1 VSAETERDRAM
12 TDNSNEKSNDFGSPK
27 SAAVIAPL
35 PRISIQAF
43 CETQEIARLV
53 EQATADR
60 RMEKAHVKVQMG
72 GGAAAA
78 EAYRSAPTPNVVLI
92 EGDAHRERLL
102 ETLDR
107 LSQVCDNDT
116 KVMVIGQVNDVLL
129 YRELMRL
136 GVSDYLVPPFGV
148 VDLVRSLSEIFR
160 APGAEPVGRVVAF
173 VGAKGGVGSSTI
185 AHNVAWA
192 MARQLK
198 LDSAVVDLDLAFGT
212 AGLNFN
218 QDPPQGVA
226 EVVFAPDRLDA
237 ALVDRLL
244 SKCAEQLNLL
254 AAPATLDRVYDF
266 HEDVF
271 DPLLEIMRANV
282 PCSVLDMP
290 HVWTAWSKRAL
301 IAADEVVI
309 VASPDLANL
318 RNAKNLIDL
327 LKAARPNDA
336 APRLILNQ
344 VGVPKRAEIKP
355 ADFAKALDL
364 EPAAIIAFDP
374 GLFGAAANN
383 GQMIAETAPSN
394 KVNEVFTDLAKRVTG
409 KSETRRS
416 KRPAIFEP
424 LMAVINR
431 RKAG

>member
-1 VSAETERDRAM
+1 MIRNIDDQQSGFAGRAET
-12 TDNSNEKSNDFGSPK
+12 
-27 SAAVIAPL
+27 AASQTAVVIASL
-35 PRISIQAF
+35 PRVSIQAF
-43 CETQEIARLV
+43 CETPEIARLV
-53 EQATADR
+53 EQSTVDR

-72 GGAAAA
+72 GGPAAT
-78 EAYRSAPTPNVVLI
+78 EAYKNAPTPNVIVI

-102 ETLDR
+102 ETLQK
-107 LSQVCDNDT
+107 LSDVCDNDT
-116 KVMVIGQVNDVLL
+116 KVVVIGQVNDVLL

-160 APGAEPVGRVVAF
+160 APGADPVGRTIAF

-185 AHNVAWA
+185 AHNASWA

-198 LDSAVVDLDLAFGT
+198 LDSVVVDLDLAYGT

-218 QDPPQGVA
+218 QDPPQGIA
-226 EVVFAPDRLDA
+226 EVVFAPERLDA
-237 ALVDRLL
+237 ALVDRML
-244 SKCAEQLNLL
+244 SKCTEQLSLL

-271 DPLLEIMRANV
+271 DPLLEILRSNV
-282 PCSVLDMP
+282 PCSVLDVP

-301 IAADEVVI
+301 IAADEVVV

-327 LKAARPNDA
+327 LKAARPNDSE
-336 APRLILNQ
+336 PRLILNQ
-344 VGVPKRAEIKP
+344 VGVPKRSEIKP
-355 ADFAKALDL
+355 GDFAQALDL
-364 EPAAIIAFDP
+364 EAAAIIPFEP
-374 GLFGAAANN
+374 GVFGTAANN

-394 KVNEVFTDLAKRVTG
+394 KINEIFVDLAKKLTG
-409 KSETRRS
+409 KNET
-416 KRPAIFEP
+416 KRAKRTLLEP
-424 LMAVINR
+424 LMARLNR
-431 RKAG
+431 KKAG

>member
-1 VSAETERDRAM
+1 MKIGQDQTGA
-12 TDNSNEKSNDFGSPK
+12 FGPGSD
-27 SAAVIAPL
+27 AATASQAIIAPL
-35 PRISIQAF
+35 PRVSIQAF
-43 CETQEIARLV
+43 CDTPEIARLI
-53 EQATADR
+53 EQSISDR

-72 GGAAAA
+72 GGLAAS
-78 EAYRSAPTPNVVLI
+78 EAYKNAPTPNVIII

-107 LSQVCDNDT
+107 LSGVCDNDT
-116 KVMVIGQVNDVLL
+116 KVVVVGQVNDVLL

-136 GVSDYLVPPFGV
+136 GVSDYLVPPLGV

-160 APGAEPVGRVVAF
+160 APGADPVGRTIAF
-173 VGAKGGVGSSTI
+173 VGAKGGVGASTL
-185 AHNVAWA
+185 AHNASWA

-198 LDSAVVDLDLAFGT
+198 LDSVVVDLDLAYGT

-226 EVVFAPDRLDA
+226 EIVFAPDRLDA

-244 SKCAEQLNLL
+244 SKCTEQLSLL

-271 DPLLEIMRANV
+271 DPLIDILRANV
-282 PCSVLDMP
+282 PCAVLDVP

-309 VASPDLANL
+309 VAMPDLANL

-327 LKAARPNDA
+327 LKTARPNDA
-336 APRLILNQ
+336 APKLVLNQ
-344 VGVPKRAEIKP
+344 VGMPKRAEIKT
-355 ADFAKALDL
+355 AEFAKALDI
-364 EPAAIIAFDP
+364 EPAAVIGFDP
-374 GLFGAAANN
+374 QVFGAAANN
-383 GQMIAETAPSN
+383 GQMIAETSASH
-394 KVNEVFTDLAKRVTG
+394 KVNEIFLDLAKKLTG
-409 KSETRRS
+409 KTET
-416 KRPAIFEP
+416 KRATKSVFEP
-424 LMAVINR
+424 IMARINR
-431 RKAG
+431 KKAG

>member
-1 VSAETERDRAM
+1 MMGPHDQFGAFNSSAEAL
-12 TDNSNEKSNDFGSPK
+12 
-27 SAAVIAPL
+27 AAPADVIAPL
-35 PRISIQAF
+35 PRVSIQAF
-43 CETQEIARLV
+43 CETPEIARLI
-53 EQATADR
+53 EQATGDR

-72 GGAAAA
+72 GGLAAS
-78 EAYRSAPTPNVVLI
+78 EAYRNAPTPNVIVI

-107 LSQVCDNDT
+107 LSDVCDSDT
-116 KVMVIGQVNDVLL
+116 KVVVIGQVNDVLL

-136 GVSDYLVPPFGV
+136 GVSDYLVPPLGV

-160 APGAEPVGRVVAF
+160 APGADPVGRTIAF
-173 VGAKGGVGSSTI
+173 VGAKGGVGASTV
-185 AHNVAWA
+185 AHNAAWA

-198 LDSAVVDLDLAFGT
+198 LDTVVVDLDLAFGT

-244 SKCAEQLNLL
+244 SKCTEQLSLL

-271 DPLLEIMRANV
+271 DPLLDILRSNV
-282 PCSVLDMP
+282 PCAVLDVP
-290 HVWTAWSKRAL
+290 HVWTAWAKRAL
-301 IAADEVVI
+301 IAADEVVL

-327 LKAARPNDA
+327 LRTARPNDA
-336 APRLILNQ
+336 PAKLVLNQ
-344 VGVPKRAEIKP
+344 VAMPKRAEIK
-355 ADFAKALDL
+355 AGEFAKALDV
-364 EPAAIIAFDP
+364 EASAIIGFDP
-374 GLFGAAANN
+374 QLFGTAANN
-383 GQMIAETAPSN
+383 GQMLAETSPSH
-394 KVNEVFTDLAKRVTG
+394 KVNDTFLDLAKRLTG
-409 KSETRRS
+409 KIEAKRS
-416 KRPAIFEP
+416 KRNLLDP
-424 LMAVINR
+424 LIARIPWK
-431 RKAG
+431 KAG

>member
-1 VSAETERDRAM
+1 MSPHDQFGNFAGSAETHGTPAD
-12 TDNSNEKSNDFGSPK
+12 
-27 SAAVIAPL
+27 VIAPL
-35 PRISIQAF
+35 PRVSIQAF
-43 CETQEIARLV
+43 CETPEIARLI
-53 EQATADR
+53 EQATGDR

-72 GGAAAA
+72 GGLAAS
-78 EAYRSAPTPNVVLI
+78 EAYRNAPTPNVIVI

-107 LSQVCDNDT
+107 LSDVCDSDT
-116 KVMVIGQVNDVLL
+116 KVVVIGQVNDVLL

-136 GVSDYLVPPFGV
+136 GVSDYLVPPLGV

-160 APGAEPVGRVVAF
+160 APGADPVGRTIAF
-173 VGAKGGVGSSTI
+173 VGAKGGVGASTV
-185 AHNVAWA
+185 AHNAAWA

-198 LDSAVVDLDLAFGT
+198 LDTVVVDLDLAFGT

-244 SKCAEQLNLL
+244 SKCTEQLSLL

-271 DPLLEIMRANV
+271 DPLLDILRSNV
-282 PCSVLDMP
+282 PCAVLDVP
-290 HVWTAWSKRAL
+290 HLWTAWSKRAL
-301 IAADEVVI
+301 IAADEVVL

-327 LKAARPNDA
+327 LKTARPNDA
-336 APRLILNQ
+336 PAKLVLNQ
-344 VGVPKRAEIKP
+344 VSMPKRAEIK
-355 ADFAKALDL
+355 ATEFAKALDV
-364 EPAAIIAFDP
+364 EPSAIIGFDP
-374 GLFGAAANN
+374 QLFGTAANN
-383 GQMIAETAPSN
+383 GQMLAETSPSH
-394 KVNEVFTDLAKRVTG
+394 KVNDTFLDLAKRLTG
-409 KSETRRS
+409 KIEAKRS
-416 KRPAIFEP
+416 KRNLLDP
-424 LMAVINR
+424 LMARIPWK
-431 RKAG
+431 KAG